1 VSIGGDIATAGTPPP
16 DGWPVR
22 VAEDHSSP
30 FDAAGQTIALRGG
43 GLATSSTTVRRWTR
57 GERELHH
64 ILDPASG
71 RPAPECWRTVSVAAD
86 CCVDA
91 NIASTAAIVRGERAP
106 GWLEGLGLPSRLVA
120 VDGTVSFTAG
130 WPEGE
135 HSSL

>member
-1 VSIGGDIATAGTPPP
+1 
-16 DGWPVR
+16 

-30 FDAAGQTIALRGG
+30 LDGPGQTVALRGG
-43 GLATSSTTVRRWTR
+43 GLATSSTTVRRWKR

-71 RPAPECWRTVSVAAD
+71 RPAQECWRTVSVAAA

-91 NIASTAAIVRGERAP
+91 NIASTAAIVRGGRAP
-106 GWLEGLGLPSRLVA
+106 DWLESLGLPSRLVA
-120 VDGTVSFTAG
+120 IDGTVSFAAG